1 MLLFW
6 LQYKMAARFLNK
18 ETAGELKR
26 KSRSQPDL
34 YHVSLEA
41 SKTSPYSRSKTID
54 EDLFELCE
62 LSGVKMSKDVFDII
76 LDLLRLNVNPNTI
89 ADVAKKMTT
98 ANTSSTHRGTAKD
111 RLSVQRHGSDNLK
124 VNMKTK
130 SSLTA
135 IIDGSKVPRAQS
147 MN

>member
-1 MLLFW
+1 MKLTVIHFCY
-6 LQYKMAARFLNK
+6 Q
-18 ETAGELKR
+18 TD
-26 KSRSQPDL
+26 SS
-34 YHVSLEA
+34 
-41 SKTSPYSRSKTID
+41 
-54 EDLFELCE
+54 
-62 LSGVKMSKDVFDII
+62 
-76 LDLLRLNVNPNTI
+76 
-89 ADVAKKMTT
+89 
-98 ANTSSTHRGTAKD
+98 NTSSTHRGTAKD